1 MADLPKAAEVAHRVH
16 DDLVRL
22 IDDTGAM
29 AEERARAEDLP
40 EKVET
45 ALERVVEKADSYRD
59 ALLVLLAYPVIAGEP
74 IDITARPNGA
84 RAAGDAVGGLLPG
97 LHIRGVRGAFQNIGK
112 NSPDLVRGNNEDF
125 DLILRWASTEAAL
138 DELSAAYS
146 TVVAEVAGTARR
158 VEARPKLRMSR
169 LTFPNVMAL
178 LDEVLRAPS
187 QGANE
192 QYVAAALLEAALA
205 QESSVSRR
213 VETKG
218 MSASDRSAK
227 TAGDIEVFERGRLQ
241 EGIEVTANRWQE
253 KLEQARQS
261 MASYGLPRSHI
272 LASIDEEHPY
282 EALAELA
289 EGADISV
296 LDVRAVVALLT
307 ALLDRGGREHALL
320 RIYELLDRYVADP
333 GLVNEYVRLLR
344 NRGLCA

>member
-1 MADLPKAAEVAHRVH
+1 MKGLPKPAEVAHRVH
-16 DDLVRL
+16 DDLVRM
-22 IDDTGAM
+22 IDGPGEL
-29 AEERARAEDLP
+29 AEESRRYKSVPGEI
-40 EKVET
+40 EV
-45 ALERVVEKADSYRD
+45 ALRRVVARPDSYRD

-74 IDITARPNGA
+74 VDITTRPRGA

-112 NSPDLVRGNNEDF
+112 NNPDLVRGNNEDF
-125 DLILRWASTEAAL
+125 DLILQWASSEAAL

-146 TVVAEVAGTARR
+146 TVVAEVADTARR
-158 VEARPKLRMSR
+158 VEPRPELRMSR
-169 LTFPNVMAL
+169 LTFPNVMSL
-178 LDEVLRAPS
+178 LGEMLRTPS
-187 QGANE
+187 QGAHE

-205 QESSVSRR
+205 QEGSVSRR
-213 VETKG
+213 VETKEI
-218 MSASDRSAK
+218 SASDRSAK

-261 MASYGLPRSHI
+261 IEGHGLPRSHI
-272 LASIDEEHPY
+272 FASIDEENPY

-289 EGADISV
+289 KGADVSII
-296 LDVRAVVALLT
+296 DVRAVVSLLT

-333 GLVNEYVRLLR
+333 NLVNAYVRLLR
-344 NRGLCA
+344 DRGLCA